1 MGETMEA
8 DPIITGK
15 LGRIGVVTLNRPAD
29 KNTFTI
35 PFARQLDEALR
46 AMENDP
52 EVGVVVINANGKHF
66 STGIALD
73 QFQGKS
79 QPEYREFLRQI
90 DAFYHTLADMKKVTV
105 ASVQGYAVANGAGL
119 AFACDLT
126 VAADTAIFGTTAI
139 NVGLIC
145 LGPAAPL
152 SRIVGRKKALEMILT
167 GEMFGAEEARRLGL
181 VNRVVPADQ
190 LESATMALAEKLA
203 AKSPL
208 ALKAGKEGIN
218 RLRDVPYHQGL
229 DTMDDLFSGLCATED
244 AAEGV
249 QAFLKK
255 RAPAWKER

>member
-1 MGETMEA
+1 METSL
-8 DPIITGK
+8 IITGK
-15 LGRIGVVTLNRPAD
+15 LGRVGVVTLNRPAD

-35 PFARQLDEALR
+35 PFARQLDEALW
-46 AMENDP
+46 AMERDP
-52 EVGVVVINANGKHF
+52 DVMVVVINANGKHF

-73 QFQGKS
+73 QFQGQS
-79 QPEYREFLRQI
+79 QRESREFLRQI
-90 DAFYHTLADMKKVTV
+90 DAFYHTLADMTKVTI

-126 VAADTAIFGTTAI
+126 VAADTAVFGTTAI

-152 SRIVGRKKALEMILT
+152 SRIVGRKKTLEMVLT
-167 GEMFGAEEARRLGL
+167 GDLLNAAEAERLGL

-190 LESATMALAEKLA
+190 LASATMALADKLA

-208 ALKAGKEGIN
+208 ALQAGKEGIN

-244 AAEGV
+244 AVEGV